1 MLCREQACLF
11 RTDVFMEKIINIY
24 KKNRIKFLIFFSIFG
39 PATITAMADNDASG
53 VATYA
58 IAGAKL
64 GYPILFALFWIT
76 ILLAIT
82 QEMGMRVS
90 LITRKGL
97 GDLIREFHGVE
108 VAIFIFIALF
118 IANMGTIIV
127 DIVAFKTTAQML
139 NLPVIPLIVI
149 MLMAIFAFVIKGN
162 YKLTQNIMLFSSLF
176 YLSYIFSAFKA
187 NPNWN
192 VAIKN
197 LVWPQGINFTPAYW
211 KEYIIIGL
219 GVLGT
224 TITPWGQFF
233 ISSFGLDKKI
243 NAGKILYSQIE
254 TYWGAFLTDFF
265 SFFMIV
271 ATAATLFVNNII
283 LTDGAGAAKAIEPF
297 AGKLAAM
304 LFALGIMNA
313 GFMGIVIVGLS
324 TTYAFSEFFGITGS
338 LDSPYNK
345 SKIFYLIFIGQII
358 IGASIAVIPGV
369 DLFKIAVASQVLNA
383 MTLPPIF
390 YFLIKFA
397 NNSEIMGKYKNNKFQ
412 KWFAVGG
419 TIIITLASL
428 FTAFYTI
435 FSYK

>member
-1 MLCREQACLF
+1 
-11 RTDVFMEKIINIY
+11 MEKITRLY
-24 KKNRIKFLIFFSIFG
+24 KRNRLKFLVFLSIFG

-97 GDLIREFHGVE
+97 GDLIREFHGVR
-108 VAIFIFIALF
+108 VAMFIFIALA
-118 IANMGTIIV
+118 IANMGTIVV
-127 DIVAFKTTAQML
+127 DIAAFKTTAEIL
-139 NLPVIPLIVI
+139 HLPVIPMIVI
-149 MLMAIFAFVIKGN
+149 MIIMIFVFVIKGN
-162 YKLTQNIMLFSSLF
+162 FKLTQNIMLLSSFF
-176 YLSYIFSAFKA
+176 YLAYIFSAFKA
-187 NPNWN
+187 NPDWDL
-192 VAIKN
+192 ALKN
-197 LVWPQGINFTPAYW
+197 LAWPQGVNFTQSYW
-211 KEYIIIGL
+211 RDYIIIGL

-243 NAGKILYSQIE
+243 SANKIYYSQIE

-271 ATAATLFVNNII
+271 ATAATLFVNKIPLI
-283 LTDGAGAAKAIEPF
+283 DGAQASMAIEPF
-297 AGKLAAM
+297 AGKLAAL
-304 LFALGIMNA
+304 LFAFGIMNA
-313 GFMGIVIVGLS
+313 GFMGIVIVSLS
-324 TTYAFSEFFGITGS
+324 TTYAFSEFFGVNGS

-345 SKIFYLIFIGQII
+345 SKIFYLIFVAQIVF
-358 IGASIAVIPGV
+358 GALIAMMPGV
-369 DLFKIAVASQVLNA
+369 DLFKIVVFSQILNA
-383 MTLPPIF
+383 MALPPIF
-390 YFLIKFA
+390 YFLIKLA
-397 NNSEIMGKYKNNKFQ
+397 NNAEIMGKYKNTTFQ
-412 KWFAVGG
+412 KWFAISG
-419 TIIITLASL
+419 TALITLASL

-435 FSYK
+435 FSLR

>member
-1 MLCREQACLF
+1 
-11 RTDVFMEKIINIY
+11 MEKITNFY
-24 KKNRIKFLIFFSIFG
+24 KRNRIKFLIFFGIFG

-76 ILLAIT
+76 VLLAVT

-108 VAIFIFIALF
+108 VAIFIFIALAV
-118 IANMGTIIV
+118 ANMGTIIV
-127 DIVAFKTTAQML
+127 DVAAFKTTAEML
-139 NLPVIPLIVI
+139 NLPVLPLIAI
-149 MLMAIFAFVIKGN
+149 MMVAIFAFVVKGN
-162 YKLTQNIMLFSSLF
+162 YKLTQNIMLLSSFF
-176 YLSYIFSAFKA
+176 YLAYIFSAFKA
-187 NPNWN
+187 NPDWN
-192 VAIKN
+192 LAIKN
-197 LVWPQGINFTPAYW
+197 LAWPQGLKFTSSYW
-211 KEYIIIGL
+211 RDYIIIGL

-243 NAGKILYSQIE
+243 NVGKIFYSQIE
-254 TYWGAFLTDFF
+254 TYWGAFLTNFF

-271 ATAATLFVNNII
+271 ATAATLFVNKISLI
-283 LTDGAGAAKAIEPF
+283 DGSQAAWAIEPF
-297 AGKLAAM
+297 AGKLAAF
-304 LFALGIMNA
+304 LFAFGIMNA

-345 SKIFYLIFIGQII
+345 SKIFYLIFIGQILV
-358 IGASIAVIPGV
+358 GTCIAMLPGV
-369 DLFKIAVASQVLNA
+369 DLFKIVVASQILNA

-390 YFLIKFA
+390 YFLIKFTS
-397 NNSEIMGKYKNNKFQ
+397 NNEIMGKYVNNKFQ
-412 KWFAVGG
+412 KWFTIGG
-419 TIIITLASL
+419 TVVITLASI
-428 FTAFYTI
+428 FTAVYTI
-435 FSYK
+435 ISFK